1 MALYFQKPFA
11 ELSEKSRVFLFLFN
25 YSATKLMLMLLN
37 LWHKVIIVILNTCLA
52 FIKQTVTTL
61 LCV

>member
-1 MALYFQKPFA
+1 MAIYFAVRSAKR
-11 ELSEKSRVFLFLFN
+11 ESRVFLFLFN

-52 FIKQTVTTL
+52 
-61 LCV
+61 CH